1 MYAMKLHLE
10 LAQSSGEKRPHQLN
24 VFRGRNTSFQQ
35 TADDVGSLPYPAS
48 EPCIKTIKC
57 KKTINREQYSSRF
70 KRQKGESI
78 MNRFKFTFFV
88 ILAGLMSVL
97 SGCGSGSPSAGQST
111 TETPLSKAVATI
123 PSDVHSVQL
132 DTDQRQL

>member
-1 MYAMKLHLE
+1 
-10 LAQSSGEKRPHQLN
+10 
-24 VFRGRNTSFQQ
+24 
-35 TADDVGSLPYPAS
+35 
-48 EPCIKTIKC
+48 
-57 KKTINREQYSSRF
+57 
-70 KRQKGESI
+70 